1 MEPVMKLILLVL
13 IPLMAFAQTESDPL
27 CGAAIYEDLV
37 LDHDVTCYNSNGLI
51 IGAEGLTIN
60 LNGKKITCNNGESTG
75 CTGRGLTG
83 IDASK
88 VQAVSI
94 KGPGTVL
101 GFHLSMRVAGTPQLS
116 RAVSTRRSVSAMR
129 RAPLK
134 TRVD

>member
-1 MEPVMKLILLVL
+1 MKLILLVL
-13 IPLMAFAQTESDPL
+13 IPLMAFAQSESDPL
-27 CGAAIYEDLV
+27 CGTAIYEDLV

-51 IGAEGLTIN
+51 IGAEGLTID
-60 LNGKKITCNNGESTG
+60 LNGKKITCNNGESMG

-116 RAVSTRRSVSAMR
+116 RAVSARRPVSASR

>member
-1 MEPVMKLILLVL
+1 MKLILLVL
-13 IPLMAFAQTESDPL
+13 IPLMAFAQSESDPL
-27 CGAAIYEDLV
+27 CGTAIYEDLV

-51 IGAEGLTIN
+51 IGAEGLTID
-60 LNGKKITCNNGESTG
+60 LNGKKITCNNGESMG

-116 RAVSTRRSVSAMR
+116 RAVSTRRSVSASR